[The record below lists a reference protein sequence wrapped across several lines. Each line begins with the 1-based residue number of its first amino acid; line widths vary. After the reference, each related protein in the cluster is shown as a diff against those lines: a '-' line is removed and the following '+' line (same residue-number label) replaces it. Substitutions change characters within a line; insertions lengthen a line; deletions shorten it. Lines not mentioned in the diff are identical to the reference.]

1 MRVYGY
7 ARVSTADQN
16 TDAQERELREAGCD
30 EIYVDHAISG
40 VASNKPEL
48 ENMLSR
54 IRKGDCVM
62 VWKLDR
68 LGRNTR
74 DLLDLLE
81 ELNEKGAAFR
91 SLRDGISTDPT
102 GTAME
107 RAMATAML
115 TIISAFATLERDQ
128 LIERTKAGLETARAN
143 GRVGGRPRVDP
154 GNKDVQKA
162 KELREKG
169 LSIEDIRR
177 HLARDIRRA
186 NGKVER
192 NVPVSRA
199 TVYRYLSL

>member
-1 MRVYGY
+1 MAVYGY

-16 TDAQERELREAGCD
+16 TEAQERELREAGCD
-30 EIYVDHAISG
+30 EIFVDHAISG
-40 VASNKPEL
+40 SASNRPQL
-48 ENMLSR
+48 EKLLNS
-54 IRKGDCVM
+54 IRSGDHVV

-74 DLLDLLE
+74 QLLDLLE
-81 ELNEKGAAFR
+81 ELHEQGVAFR
-91 SLRDGISTDPT
+91 SLRDGISTDPS

-143 GRVGGRPRVDP
+143 GRFGGRRKVEPTHEAVR
-154 GNKDVQKA
+154 KA
-162 KELREKG
+162 KQLRDMG

-177 HLARDIRRA
+177 HLARDVRRA
-186 NGKVER
+186 NGKVDK